1 MASAVMEKVMPV
13 VDEDEDIDYEYE
25 LRTWGDDY
33 RSPKFRAL
41 MDEALAEE
49 KYMKAHPEEYKVY
62 DSFKELLRDAG
73 FDVSNLPDD

>member
-1 MASAVMEKVMPV
+1 MAGAVMEEVMPAV
-13 VDEDEDIDYEYE
+13 EEDEDIDYEYE

-33 RSPKFRAL
+33 RSPKFRAM

-49 KYMKAHPEEYKVY
+49 EYMKAHPEEYKVY

-73 FDVSNLPDD
+73 FDVSNIPDD

>member
-13 VDEDEDIDYEYE
+13 VDKDEDIDYEYE

>member
-1 MASAVMEKVMPV
+1 MASAVMEKVMPA

>member
-1 MASAVMEKVMPV
+1 MAGAVAEKVMPT
-13 VDEDEDIDYEYE
+13 VDDDEDIDYEYE

-49 KYMKAHPEEYKVY
+49 EYMKAHPEEYKVY

-73 FDVSNLPDD
+73 FDVSNIPDD

>member
-1 MASAVMEKVMPV
+1 MAGAVMEEVMPAV
-13 VDEDEDIDYEYE
+13 EEDEDIDYEYE

-49 KYMKAHPEEYKVY
+49 EYMKAHPEEYKVY

-73 FDVSNLPDD
+73 FDVSNIPDD